1 MFILGY
7 KKPPNFVPTTP
18 DASPDTSFDYSWD
31 NEEICESDPE
41 EGHSTMTLAAQILKE
56 PRKDKFK
63 FCSLKELNKK
73 AFPSTSSSPLPRP
86 SDDTLVISSDEELE
100 VSMVLLEQKVSQN
113 NN

>member
-7 KKPPNFVPTTP
+7 KKPPNFVPTT
-18 DASPDTSFDYSWD
+18 PDTSFDYSWD

-41 EGHSTMTLAAQILKE
+41 DGHSTMTLVAQISKE

-63 FCSLKELNKK
+63 FRSLKELNQK
-73 AFPSTSSSPLPRP
+73 ASPSPSSSPLPWP
-86 SDDTLVISSDEELE
+86 SHDTLVISSDEELE

-113 NN
+113 N

>member
-18 DASPDTSFDYSWD
+18 DASPDTLFDYSWD

-41 EGHSTMTLAAQILKE
+41 EGHSTMTLAAQISKE

-63 FCSLKELNKK
+63 FRSLKELNKK
-73 AFPSTSSSPLPRP
+73 ASSPSSSPLPWP